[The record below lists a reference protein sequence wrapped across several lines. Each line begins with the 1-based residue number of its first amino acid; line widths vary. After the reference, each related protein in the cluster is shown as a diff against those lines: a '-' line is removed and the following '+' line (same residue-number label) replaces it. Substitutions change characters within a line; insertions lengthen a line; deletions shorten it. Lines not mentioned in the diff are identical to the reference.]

1 MEAFFRLRKNN
12 YSLNNLAGYCFVVA
26 IKSIFLALLK
36 AGNIL
41 PLTTAG
47 LEFHNN
53 D

>member
-1 MEAFFRLRKNN
+1 MEALFCPCKNN
-12 YSLNNLAGYCFVVA
+12 DSSNTLAGYCFVVA
-26 IKSIFLALLK
+26 MKNIFLALLK

>member
-1 MEAFFRLRKNN
+1 MGDSFCLCKKN
-12 YSLNNLAGYCFVVA
+12 YSLNSLTGYWFVVA
-26 IKSIFLALLK
+26 MKSIFLALLK

-41 PLTTAG
+41 SLTTAG